1 MLRSSGLAWATWCS
15 PLLKGKLKERK
26 EGKDGGGEG
35 EGKGEEIVSL
45 SESRTIKANI
55 FLGGG
60 TAGD

>member
-15 PLLKGKLKERK
+15 PLLKERK

-45 SESRTIKANI
+45 SESCTIKANI